1 MNYDDYIE
9 LYHSE
14 EDWYFEYVSKELNR
28 IKKRYKNENEVR
40 KRKNQR

>member
-28 IKKRYKNENEVR
+28 IKRRYERNER
-40 KRKNQR
+40 KRVTKRNK